1 MIPTAPLNGPKRLL
15 LLALGIIG
23 LLWPLVV
30 HFLLPHYGAWPLLIG
45 LAAVAWWR
53 LPPSQRRWGWLLLPL
68 LVLLMATGSAELG
81 LRLWPVV
88 VNLGLLLLF
97 SHGLRHPPTLIERY
111 ARRQEPDLPP
121 HAVRYTRRVTQAWC
135 IFFVINGSIALI
147 TAIYA
152 DLETWAWYNGG
163 IVYGLMLIMFL
174 GEWCIRQRVKR
185 RAPAPVDEAGLS
197 DSRLD
202 DGPLVNGPLVGGPLD
217 DGPQD
222 EARQREARQK
232 KGAS

>member
-1 MIPTAPLNGPKRLL
+1 MIPTASLNGPRRLL

-68 LVLLMATGSAELG
+68 LVLLMATGRAELG

-111 ARRQEPDLPP
+111 ARRQEPALPP

-135 IFFVINGSIALI
+135 VFFVINGSIALA

-163 IVYGLMLIMFL
+163 IVYGLMLAMFV

-185 RAPAPVDEAGLS
+185 RAEAGLEEAGLEEAGLEEAG
-197 DSRLD
+197 LD
-202 DGPLVNGPLVGGPLD
+202 DERQNEDLD
-217 DGPQD
+217 DD
-222 EARQREARQK
+222 ARPAK
-232 KGAS
+232 VSHDVS

>member
-1 MIPTAPLNGPKRLL
+1 MIPTVSLNGPRRLL

-30 HFLLPHYGAWPLLIG
+30 HFLLPHYGARPLLIG

-53 LPPSQRRWGWLLLPL
+53 LPPSQRRWGWALLPL
-68 LVLLMATGSAELG
+68 IVLLMATGSAELG

-111 ARRQEPDLPP
+111 ARRQEPNLPP

-135 IFFVINGSIALI
+135 VFFVINGSIALV

-163 IVYGLMLIMFL
+163 IVYGLMLSMFL

-185 RAPAPVDEAGLS
+185 RAEAGLKKA
-197 DSRLD
+197 DLKETHLEQAGPEKARLNEGRQQND
-202 DGPLVNGPLVGGPLD
+202 RQN
-217 DGPQD
+217 D
-222 EARQREARQK
+222 EHQAK
-232 KGAS
+232 VPHDIS